1 MAFRPGHPS
10 GGSRNRPSS
19 PPPAGGA
26 PAALPAPRAPVDAR
40 QQDASWHGG
49 KPPRAGRAK
58 AVALEYRPDQG
69 DPRPRI
75 TATGSGAV
83 AEQILQAAFASGVK
97 VREDADL
104 VEILALFEEDS
115 LIPLEALAAVAE
127 ILAYVYRA
135 ENRAPPAPAA
145 PAAEPWP
152 RPTAPSR
159 PVPERAAGESE
170 MDEW

>member
-1 MAFRPGHPS
+1 M
-10 GGSRNRPSS
+10 
-19 PPPAGGA
+19 
-26 PAALPAPRAPVDAR
+26 
-40 QQDASWHGG
+40 
-49 KPPRAGRAK
+49 
-58 AVALEYRPDQG
+58 ALEHRPERG

-83 AEQILQAAFASGVK
+83 AEQILQLAFANGVK

-135 ENRAPPAPAA
+135 ENREAPVFDTGAG
-145 PAAEPWP
+145 
-152 RPTAPSR
+152 TGAPSPGGADGAR
-159 PVPERAAGESE
+159 QP
-170 MDEW
+170 